1 MEEDGDRDPP
11 EPRLDTIWTITRP
24 TTSSI
29 IAAVVST
36 LPRRVDTKL
45 LVPRT
50 VNVVPRLVEHS
61 AAPAAKDCIGVA
73 SAMGPRMNDRPIGAA
88 MPVMATHVERRRFA
102 FKLLMDVDSPP
113 VCAVSI

>member
-1 MEEDGDRDPP
+1 M
-11 EPRLDTIWTITRP
+11 
-24 TTSSI
+24 
-29 IAAVVST
+29 VST
-36 LPRRVDTKL
+36 LPRRVDTKP

-73 SAMGPRMNDRPIGAA
+73 PTIGPRMNERPIGAA

-102 FKLLMDVDSPP
+102 FMLLMDVDSPP
-113 VCAVSI
+113 ICRVSIPSK